1 MPVKPYMLQ
10 PSIESAP
17 REEIEKIQLER
28 LRLTVKRAYEYV
40 PLYRKKMKE
49 AGISPEDIR
58 GLEDVVKLP
67 FTFKDDLRR
76 EYPFGLLAVPLSKVL
91 EVHAS
96 SGTTGRPT
104 VVAYTRRDLE
114 NWAELMA
121 RTFAAG
127 GLARGDVLY
136 STLNYHWF
144 TGGLGFHYGAMRLGA
159 TIVPAGPGYTRRH
172 VQMIR
177 DLGATALAAV
187 PNYAIRLAETA
198 LEMGVD
204 PARDTGVRLG
214 FFGAEMWSDEMR
226 RRINKLWD
234 MDSYD
239 VYGMSELYGPGTAV
253 DCHIHEGLHVWEDH
267 YLVEVVDP
275 KTGEPL
281 EPEEEGVLVVTP
293 LTHDAMPLIRYWTND
308 LTFILDARSCDCGRT
323 MKRIA
328 RIKGRADDMLI
339 INGVNVFPQT
349 IEMIA
354 LSEPLAAPYYQ
365 VIVEREDSMDRLTVV
380 VEAAKRLSDEEKR
393 ELARRLQ
400 ERLREAIIVNPRVV
414 IVDPGELPRGE
425 GGKAKRVIDKRR

>member
-1 MPVKPYMLQ
+1 MPTKPYILE
-10 PSIESAP
+10 PRVETAP

-28 LRLTVKRAYEYV
+28 LRLTVKRAYERV
-40 PLYRKKMKE
+40 PLYRKRMKE
-49 AGISPEDIR
+49 AGVSPSDIR
-58 GLEDVVKLP
+58 SLEDVRKLP

-76 EYPFGLLAVPLSKVL
+76 EYPFGLLAVPLSEVV

-104 VVAYTRRDLE
+104 VVAYTQRDID

-144 TGGLGFHYGAMRLGA
+144 TGGLGFHYGALKLGA
-159 TIVPAGPGYTRRH
+159 TIVPAGPGYTKRH

-204 PARDTGVRLG
+204 PAKDTGVRLG
-214 FFGAEMWSDEMR
+214 FFGAEMWSEEMR

-239 VYGMSELYGPGTAV
+239 IYGMSELYGPGTAV
-253 DCHIHEGLHVWEDH
+253 ECHLHDGLHVWEDH

-281 EPEEEGVLVVTP
+281 EPEEEGILVVTP

-308 LTFILDARSCDCGRT
+308 LTFIIDARSCDCGRT
-323 MKRIA
+323 MRRIA

-339 INGVNVFPQT
+339 INGVNVFPQS
-349 IEMIA
+349 IE
-354 LSEPLAAPYYQ
+354 LLVLAEEWASPHYQ
-365 VIVEREDSMDRLTVV
+365 IIVEREDSMDKLTVV
-380 VEAAKRLSDEEKR
+380 VEASRRLSEDEKKRL
-393 ELARRLQ
+393 A
-400 ERLREAIIVNPRVV
+400 ERLREKLREAILVNPRVV
-414 IVDPGELPRGE
+414 IADPGEVPRAE

>member
-1 MPVKPYMLQ
+1 MLVKPYMLQ
-10 PSIESAP
+10 PSIESAS

-40 PLYRKKMKE
+40 PLYRKRMKE
-49 AGISPEDIR
+49 AGISPEDIKS
-58 GLEDVVKLP
+58 LEDIRRLP

-76 EYPFGLLAVPLSKVL
+76 EYPFGLLAVPLSEVL

-204 PARDTGVRLG
+204 PAHDTGVRLG
-214 FFGAEMWSDEMR
+214 FFGAEMWSEEMR
-226 RRINKLWD
+226 RRINRLWD

-253 DCHIHEGLHVWEDH
+253 DCHFHDGLHVWEDH

-275 KTGEPL
+275 KDRGATRAGGGRCP
-281 EPEEEGVLVVTP
+281 GC
-293 LTHDAMPLIRYWTND
+293 HATN
-308 LTFILDARSCDCGRT
+308 
-323 MKRIA
+323 
-328 RIKGRADDMLI
+328 
-339 INGVNVFPQT
+339 P
-349 IEMIA
+349 
-354 LSEPLAAPYYQ
+354 
-365 VIVEREDSMDRLTVV
+365 
-380 VEAAKRLSDEEKR
+380 
-393 ELARRLQ
+393 
-400 ERLREAIIVNPRVV
+400 
-414 IVDPGELPRGE
+414 
-425 GGKAKRVIDKRR
+425 